1 MNNPNIKSITNE
13 MDYDVKFMKVYL
25 ETVDGYVTDWKSNLR
40 VEDRERKVVGS
51 FNNLGGGPNWY
62 NEKYIIKAEEYSN

>member
-1 MNNPNIKSITNE
+1 
-13 MDYDVKFMKVYL
+13 MKCIMMCYTL
-25 ETVDGYVTDWKSNLR
+25 ERYVTDWKSNLR